1 MILRKSLILLCLSV
15 ASLGS
20 AFASDAT
27 DIMSIVQQTV
37 DASNKNDVKALLSN
51 FAPSLIVVE
60 DTPPYLFQGKAE
72 EVLAN
77 EDKALSAD
85 SRSQGITEFSIKLS
99 TAKFIRVS
107 GTGAYVVIP
116 GVYSVHQ
123 NNQLVKQRAV
133 VTVVLEKLKERWLI
147 DTWIWSRVSR

>member
-15 ASLGS
+15 ASLES

-27 DIMSIVQQTV
+27 DIMAVVKQTV

-51 FAPSLIVVE
+51 FAPSLLVVE
-60 DTPPYLFQGKAE
+60 DTPPYLFQGKTE

-77 EDKALSAD
+77 EDKALNAD
-85 SRSQGITEFSIKLS
+85 SKSQGITNFSIKLS

-107 GTGAYVVIP
+107 GAGAYAVIP
-116 GVYSVHQ
+116 GVYTVHQ
-123 NNQLVKQRAV
+123 NNQLIKQRAV
-133 VTVVLEKLKERWLI
+133 VTVLLQKVKERWLI